1 MACHAARPKGGHKM
15 GNEFE
20 FDYFRVTVKVWRK
33 MHNLAPAELAE
44 LAGVGYARLGVI
56 ENGGGTPTMAEFTHL
71 CDLMEE
77 NACTFF
83 KTPRKTNLNG

>member
-1 MACHAARPKGGHKM
+1 M

-33 MHNLAPAELAE
+33 MHNLSPAEMAE
-44 LAGVGYARLGVI
+44 LAGMSYARLGVI

-77 NACTFF
+77 KACTFF
-83 KTPRKTNLNG
+83 KTPKWGQNG